1 MHPVSSLLAAMN
13 SNASRGG
20 ALRALIVATVLIMPT
35 MLAGSVAGPAHA
47 EPSDAA
53 DTVDSA
59 GVRLAWPTL
68 GLEPETFLS
77 ANSKTDFSVPVPTG
91 LTAGRLQGLI
101 HAPMNIDAGYLEIAD
116 GDGRFLAA
124 IDLPAASSAQAV
136 TPLDVDISGAR
147 IRASTLDLSLTV
159 RPLDNADRFCGPL
172 QQLTVSDLAT
182 VFTGTESPATT
193 ISNFFPPVLER
204 VTIYAPTD
212 ADAAEQQSVLTLVST
227 LTRLYH
233 PQPLETR
240 VVNQPRGANPPPAGQ
255 LTRAI
260 VVESGGPASLSVENA
275 GAPSAYLRVS
285 GQGDEL
291 STQVSLLV
299 NQLQSLVQTAA
310 TRVEQAGSV
319 VPPSAD
325 TLTFGELNVTGRTD
339 VLRTGNLRVGVDRAA
354 LGGGRVDGVQV
365 HLLADYTPVP
375 GDDSASVVVRSNDV
389 VVYRAPLNDSGRLDA
404 TFDVN
409 NQAFGQWIN
418 LDLALTYT
426 PNESCGPFI
435 APITF
440 QIDPQSTLTLHRG
453 GPPLNG
459 FGAVPSEFSP
469 SFLVA
474 LDGTSP
480 NQLSY
485 AARTVSAI
493 ARLTGAPLAPQV
505 VDVKTAV
512 DANSGALIVAESAA
526 LADTSLNPPVGGDG
540 ATVDLGLPT
549 ELRAN
554 IDEGLG
560 SIQVFADRPRN
571 RSVVLVTTTDEW
583 GLVDPLFGYIEGLEG
598 GWSALTGDV
607 LAAGAGGIPTNV
619 AIRADTEAV
628 DTSAATAPKSLQ
640 RWIPLGVGA
649 AVVAVIA
656 IVAAMLWTK
665 RRRPVRAGVLDD

>member
-1 MHPVSSLLAAMN
+1 MKGEVSRS
-13 SNASRGG
+13 GV
-20 ALRALIVATVLIMPT
+20 LRALLALILLT
-35 MLAGSVAGPAHA
+35 AGSVAGPAHA
-47 EPSDAA
+47 EPGNAA
-53 DTVDSA
+53 DAPDSA

-68 GLEPETFLS
+68 GLESETFLS
-77 ANSKTDFSVPVPTG
+77 ANSETSFSVPVPPG
-91 LTAGRLQGLI
+91 LTAARLQGLI
-101 HAPMNIDAGYLEIAD
+101 HAPMNIDAGYLEISD

-124 IDLPAASSAQAV
+124 VDLPAANSAQAV

-147 IRASTLDLSLTV
+147 GRASTMDLSLTV

-182 VFTGTESPATT
+182 VFTGTESAATT

-240 VVNQPRGANPPPAGQ
+240 VVSQPRGANPPPAGQ
-255 LTRAI
+255 LTRVI
-260 VVESGGPASLSVENA
+260 VVESGGPTGLSVENA
-275 GAPSAYLRVS
+275 GIPSAYLRVT

-299 NQLQSLVQTAA
+299 NQLQSLVQTPA

-319 VPPSAD
+319 APPTGD
-325 TLTFGELNVTGRTD
+325 TLTFGQLNVAGRTD
-339 VLRTGNLRVGVDRAA
+339 VLRTGNLRIGVDRAA
-354 LGGGRVDGVQV
+354 LGGGRVDSVQV

-375 GDDSASVVVRSNDV
+375 RDDSASVVVRANDV
-389 VVYRAPLNDSGRLDA
+389 VVYGAPLNDTGRLDA

-426 PNESCGPFI
+426 PNQTCGPFI

-440 QIDPQSTLTLHRG
+440 QVDPQSTLTVHRG
-453 GPPLNG
+453 GPPLSG

-480 NQLSY
+480 DQLTY
-485 AARTVSAI
+485 AARTVAAI
-493 ARLTGAPLAPQV
+493 ARLTSAPLAPQV

-512 DANSGALIVAESAA
+512 DAHSGALIVAESAV
-526 LADTSLNPPVGGDG
+526 LEGTSLNPPVGGDG

-560 SIQVFADRPRN
+560 SIQAFADRPRN
-571 RSVVLVTTTDEW
+571 RSIVLVTTTDAW
-583 GLVDPLFGYIEGLEG
+583 ALVDPLFSYIEGLDG

-607 LAAGAGGIPTNV
+607 LAAGAGGVPTNV
-619 AIRADTEAV
+619 AIRADAEAV
-628 DTSAATAPKSLQ
+628 DTVPTQASTSPKQ
-640 RWIPLGVGA
+640 WIPLGVGL
-649 AVVAVIA
+649 AVVAALA
-656 IVAAMLWTK
+656 IVAAVLWSR
-665 RRRPVRAGVLDD
+665 RRRPERGGVLDD

>member
-1 MHPVSSLLAAMN
+1 M
-13 SNASRGG
+13 
-20 ALRALIVATVLIMPT
+20 VLILPT
-35 MLAGSVAGPAHA
+35 SLAGPVAGPAHA
-47 EPSDAA
+47 EPGDA
-53 DTVDSA
+53 VESSESA

-91 LTAGRLQGLI
+91 LTAARLQGLI

-124 IDLPAASSAQAV
+124 VDLPAPSSAQAV

-147 IRASTLDLSLTV
+147 IWASMLDLSLTV

-172 QQLTVSDLAT
+172 QQLSVSDLAT
-182 VFTGTESPATT
+182 VFSGTESAATT
-193 ISNFFPPVLER
+193 ISNFLPPVLER

-212 ADAAEQQSVLTLVST
+212 ADAGEQQSVLTLVST

-255 LTRAI
+255 LARAI
-260 VVESGGPASLSVENA
+260 VVESGGPAGLSVENV
-275 GAPSAYLRVS
+275 GSPSAYLRVS

-299 NQLQSLVQTAA
+299 NQLQSLVQTPVA
-310 TRVEQAGSV
+310 RVEQAGTT
-319 VPPSAD
+319 VPPSGD
-325 TLTFGELNVTGRTD
+325 TMSFGQLNVTGRTD
-339 VLRTGNLRVGVDRAA
+339 VLRTGNLRVGVDRSA

-375 GDDSASVVVRSNDV
+375 HDDSASVVVRSNDV

-440 QIDPQSTLTLHRG
+440 QIDPQSTLTIHRG

-469 SFLVA
+469 GFMVA

-480 NQLSY
+480 DQLAY

-493 ARLTGAPLAPQV
+493 ARLTSAPLAPQV
-505 VDVKTAV
+505 VDLKTAI
-512 DANSGALIVAESAA
+512 DAHSGALLVAKSSA
-526 LADTSLNPPVGGDG
+526 LSDTSLHPPVGGDG
-540 ATVDLGLPT
+540 TTVDLGLPT
-549 ELRAN
+549 ELRAD

-560 SIQVFADRPRN
+560 SIQAFADRPRD
-571 RSVVLVTTTDEW
+571 RSIVLVTTTDEW
-583 GLVDPLFGYIEGLEG
+583 ALVDPLFGYIEGLEG

-607 LAAGAGGIPTNV
+607 LAAGAGGVPTNV
-619 AIRADTEAV
+619 AIRADADAV
-628 DTSAATAPKSLQ
+628 DTSASATPDSLQ
-640 RWIPLGVGA
+640 RWIPWGVGV

-656 IVAAMLWTK
+656 VVAAALWAK